1 MKREKAHAKINL
13 YLHVTGR
20 RDDGYHLLDS
30 LAIFAASGDELT
42 ASTAHSLGAQPDD
55 VTLEIDGPFAEG
67 LADCDDN
74 LILRAARSVKRVRTS
89 GSASALHLKLTK
101 NLPVASGIGGGS
113 ADAAAA
119 LRIMAAHWEV
129 DKAQIP
135 ALARDLGADVPVCL
149 AQRPA
154 RMRGIGEALS
164 AAPAMPPFHLLL
176 VNPGVAVSTPAIFTS
191 WRADHG
197 RFRQEVKLPPAW
209 PDLDALISFLNQTS
223 SDLQDPA
230 RANYPI
236 IDQVLTLIASLPAC
250 RMARMS
256 GSGATCFGIFADAGE
271 AAQAARHCRAKGWW
285 AEAGPALT

>member
-13 YLHVTGR
+13 YLHITGR

-30 LAIFAASGDELT
+30 LAIFAASGDALT
-42 ASTAHSLGAQPDD
+42 ATTAHSHDTQPGD
-55 VTLEIDGPFAEG
+55 VTLEIDGPFADG

-74 LILRAARSVKRVRTS
+74 LILRAARRIERFRPS
-89 GSASALHLKLTK
+89 GSASALHLTLTK

-119 LRIMAAHWEV
+119 LRIMAAHWDV
-129 DKAQIP
+129 DEARIP
-135 ALARDLGADVPVCL
+135 AIARELGADVPVCL

-154 RMRGIGEALS
+154 RMRGIGEDLS

-176 VNPGVAVSTPAIFTS
+176 VNPGIAVSTPAIFTS
-191 WRADHG
+191 WKAHHG
-197 RFRQEVKLPPAW
+197 RFRREMELPPAW
-209 PDLDALISFLNQTS
+209 PDLDALISFLNITTN
-223 SDLQDPA
+223 DLQGPA
-230 RANYPI
+230 QSYYPI
-236 IDQVLTLIASLPAC
+236 IGQVLTLIASSPGC

-256 GSGATCFGIFADAGE
+256 GSGATCFGIFADAEE
-271 AAQAARHCRAKGWW
+271 AAQASQKCRAKGWW